1 MESTQPLFAEDPN
14 AEAQDVAGKL
24 EKPKAVPRVLMPNRR
39 QMELRASD
47 LESLLPEGHRARIV
61 WGYVERQNLEGLYAG
76 IKAVD
81 GGVGRCAIAPE
92 ILFALWLY
100 ATLEGVG
107 SARAIARL
115 TVEHDAYR
123 WICGGVQVNYHTVA
137 DLRSLHG
144 EFLDALLTDNLAALM
159 AAGVVKLKAVAQD
172 GMRVRAS
179 AGAGSFR
186 REDKLKGYLEAAR
199 QRVEALKQQ
208 VDEDPGRERRR
219 SHAARQRAAKERE
232 ARIEAALARLPELA
246 KIKQRQGKKPEAA
259 RASSTD
265 AHASVMKMGDGGF
278 RPAYNVQYGTDTESQ
293 IIVGVEV
300 VTSGSDQGRL
310 VPMVEQVTERCGQT
324 PSEWLVDGG
333 YPAHEQIDAVSQ
345 RTVVLAPVP
354 EPKDPDVDAHQPKAG
369 DSQAVAEW
377 RQRMATDQAKQR
389 YKERAATAEC
399 VNAQA
404 RNRGLIRLSVRGLA
418 KVKGVAVL
426 FALAH
431 NLMRT
436 ARLAPELIGI
446 GTGPSAVPGMVL

>member
-1 MESTQPLFAEDPN
+1 
-14 AEAQDVAGKL
+14 
-24 EKPKAVPRVLMPNRR
+24 
-39 QMELRASD
+39 
-47 LESLLPEGHRARIV
+47 
-61 WGYVERQNLEGLYAG
+61 
-76 IKAVD
+76 
-81 GGVGRCAIAPE
+81 
-92 ILFALWLY
+92 
-100 ATLEGVG
+100 
-107 SARAIARL
+107 
-115 TVEHDAYR
+115 
-123 WICGGVQVNYHTVA
+123 
-137 DLRSLHG
+137 
-144 EFLDALLTDNLAALM
+144 M

-208 VDEDPGRERRR
+208 VDEDPGGERRR
-219 SHAARQRAAKERE
+219 SQAARQRAARERE

-246 KIKQRQGKKPEAA
+246 EIKKRQGKKPEAA
-259 RASSTD
+259 RTSTTD

-278 RPAYNVQYGTDTESQ
+278 RPAYNVQYGTDTASQ

-300 VTSGSDQGRL
+300 VTSGSDQGQMA
-310 VPMVEQVTERCGQT
+310 PMVEQVTERCGQT
-324 PSEWLVDGG
+324 PSQWLVDGG

-345 RTVVLAPVP
+345 RTTVLAPVP
-354 EPKDPDVDAHQPKAG
+354 QPKDPDVDAHQPKAG
-369 DSQAVAEW
+369 DSPAVAEW
-377 RQRMATDQAKQR
+377 RKRMATDQAKQR

-431 NLMRT
+431 NLMRM
-436 ARLAPELIGI
+436 ARLAPELVGI
-446 GTGPSAVPGMVL
+446 GTGSSAVPGMVV